1 MVEMVSFHIAGGF
14 AFFILYLG
22 VCVVVPRLVFKS
34 FYKTLGTIRYYIFVS
49 LMAIMLLVPIK
60 IFLRYVFDVKYILS
74 LQVFN
79 TALNF

>member
-1 MVEMVSFHIAGGF
+1 
-14 AFFILYLG
+14 LG
-22 VCVVVPRLVFKS
+22 IV
-34 FYKTLGTIRYYIFVS
+34 RYYIFVS

-74 LQVFN
+74 LQIFN